1 MKYNFDQIIER
12 KNTGSSKWDLNQVL
26 FGTDDV
32 LDMWVADMD
41 FPCPEPV
48 VNAIKKRAEHPIFGY
63 TFPSAD
69 LNKAVVDKMKR
80 DYGWEIKPEWIVYCT
95 GIVSG
100 VYSAVKSLT
109 MPGDQIVIQPPV
121 YYPFYASIKDNGCHV
136 IQNNLKFNGEH
147 YEMDL
152 EDLEMKFKP
161 KTSFPPSNPRIR
173 GLILCHPHNP
183 VGRVYSKEELKALG
197 DLCMKY
203 NCPII
208 SDEIHCD
215 LLIKGVTHTPTAMI
229 SKELEQFTIT
239 FMSASKTFN
248 IAGLPASVAIIPN
261 PEWRAKFVAARAGQ
275 SGINIFGLVALEAA
289 FRDGKE
295 YQEQLSEYLNENMKY
310 FQDYIEKHI
319 PKLKM
324 IKPEGTYLAWV
335 DMKGLGFNNEEL
347 REFMLK
353 KARLALDDGFI
364 FGTGGEGFQRF
375 NLACP
380 RAYVT
385 EALKRLEKAVNA
397 LA

>member
-1 MKYNFDQIIER
+1 MKYDFDKIIER
-12 KNTGSSKWDLNQVL
+12 KGTGSTKWDLNEKL

-48 VNAIKKRAEHPIFGY
+48 VKAIQERAQHPIFGY
-63 TFPSAD
+63 TYASDD
-69 LNKAVVDKMKR
+69 LNQAVVDKMKN
-80 DYGWEIKPEWIVYCT
+80 DYGWEIKKEWIVYCT

-100 VYSAVKSLT
+100 VYSAVKTFT
-109 MPGDQIVIQPPV
+109 MPGDQIVLQPPV
-121 YYPFYASIKDNGCHV
+121 YYPFYNAIRDNGCHV
-136 IQNNLKFNGEH
+136 VANNLKFNGER

-152 EDLEMKFKP
+152 EDLEAKFKP
-161 KTSFPPSNPRIR
+161 KTSFPPSMPRIR

-183 VGRVYSKEELKALG
+183 VGRVYTKEELKALAE
-197 DLCMKY
+197 LCIKY

-215 LLIKGVTHTPTAMI
+215 LLIKGVKHTPTAMI
-229 SKELEQFTIT
+229 SKEVEQYTMT

-248 IAGLPASVAIIPN
+248 IAGIPASVAIIPN

-275 SGINIFGLVALEAA
+275 SGVSIFGLVALEAA
-289 FRDGKE
+289 FRHGKE
-295 YQEQLSEYLNENMKY
+295 YLEQLSEYLNENMKY
-310 FQDYIEKHI
+310 FQDYIEKNI

-324 IKPEGTYLAWV
+324 VKPEGTYLAWV
-335 DMKGLGFNNEEL
+335 DMGGLGFNNEEL

-353 KARLALDDGFI
+353 KAKLALDDGFI

-385 EALKRLEKAVNA
+385 EALQRLEKAVNE
-397 LA
+397 LQ